1 MQVKEYELYR
11 ENFSEQG
18 SFGFGIQEHID
29 LGLKYDPGIGIY
41 GMDFYVVL
49 DRAGRRVAKRRRAKG
64 RVGISHRVNKEE
76 AVKWFQQ
83 KASLFFLSSTYSPLA
98 FSSTA

>member
-1 MQVKEYELYR
+1 MYR
-11 ENFSEQG
+11 ENFSKTG

-29 LGLKYDPGIGIY
+29 LGLKYDPSIGIY

-64 RVGISHRVNKEE
+64 TVGISHRVQKDES
-76 AVKWFQQ
+76 VRWFQQ
-83 KASLFFLSSTYSPLA
+83 KASYLSYNVFFVSRSSTNLFD
-98 FSSTA
+98 FSSMV